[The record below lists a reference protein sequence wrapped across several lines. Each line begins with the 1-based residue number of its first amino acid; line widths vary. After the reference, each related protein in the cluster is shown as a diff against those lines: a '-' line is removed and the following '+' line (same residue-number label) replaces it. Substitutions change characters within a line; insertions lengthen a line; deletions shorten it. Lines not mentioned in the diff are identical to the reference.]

1 MNLMQVHGVYAFTW
15 TEAKVSIDHELAH
28 ERSTTKGKKYIFEQ
42 NKICLL
48 FATWMLLELKL
59 KLF

>member
-28 ERSTTKGKKYIFEQ
+28 ERSTTKGK
-42 NKICLL
+42 
-48 FATWMLLELKL
+48 
-59 KLF
+59 